1 MNPEK
6 LRSKAG
12 KMVEKMELALKYVEV
27 IKINAPIKISSIPNR
42 GSRRVVSQRKVQE
55 LIG

>member
-12 KMVEKMELALKYVEV
+12 KMVEKMELALKYVEA

>member
-1 MNPEK
+1 MSPKK

-12 KMVEKMELALKYVEV
+12 KMVEKMELALKYVEG
-27 IKINAPIKISSIPNR
+27 IKINAPVKISPIPNR
-42 GSRRVVSQRKVQE
+42 GSRRVVSQRKIQE

>member
-1 MNPEK
+1 MNPNK

-12 KMVEKMELALKYVEV
+12 KMAEKMELALKYVEG
-27 IKINAPIKISSIPNR
+27 IKINAPVKISSIPNR
-42 GSRRVVSQRKVQE
+42 GSRRVVTQQKVQE

>member
-1 MNPEK
+1 MNSEK

-12 KMVEKMELALKYVEV
+12 KMVEKMELALRYVEG
-27 IKINAPIKISSIPNR
+27 IKIHAPIKISSIPNR
-42 GSRRVVSQRKVQE
+42 GSRRVVMQRKVQE